1 MAKEHESYIKS
12 CIFKTRD
19 GEVDPLFERPA
30 GTEGLFVV
38 RLFNYAIIP
47 MEDYQELTK
56 FNRWLKALMFWR

>member
-30 GTEGLFVV
+30 GVDGLFIV
-38 RLFNYAIIP
+38 RLDGYAIVPVEEYRLLIRI
-47 MEDYQELTK
+47 T
-56 FNRWLKALMFWR
+56 RWLKALMFWR